1 MGIILCIV
9 QNFFCHASEIP
20 YNYNIKNSSKGTIF
34 YKIAKII
41 AQF

>member
-9 QNFFCHASEIP
+9 QNFFHASEIP
-20 YNYNIKNSSKGTIF
+20 YNYNIKNSSRGTIF